1 VEAAPGHLEHI
12 DAGGKAV
19 IEPDA
24 RAPSIADG
32 VERQLDPRYI
42 PQQRV
47 VGQIVTAILSFGG
60 LIGLVIFVVS
70 ASLALSWTMLLILVW
85 ALASIALAW
94 MSHRWPE
101 VEYRHTAYRVD
112 GEGMQIRIGVFWR
125 HVINVPRSRVQHT
138 DVTQGPL
145 QRRYGLG
152 TLLIHTAG
160 TQHAQVSLPGL
171 AHETALV
178 IRDHLLPGE
187 ATDAV

>member
-1 VEAAPGHLEHI
+1 M
-12 DAGGKAV
+12 
-19 IEPDA
+19 IESDA

-32 VERQLDPRYI
+32 VERQLDLRYI
-42 PQQRV
+42 PLQRV
-47 VGQIVTAILSFGG
+47 VGQIVTAVLSFGG

-70 ASLALSWTMLLILVW
+70 SSLALSWTMLLILVW

-94 MSHRWPE
+94 LSHRWPE
-101 VEYRHTAYRVD
+101 VEYRHTAYSVD
-112 GEGMQIRIGVFWR
+112 AEGMQIRIGVFWR

-171 AHETALV
+171 AHETALM
-178 IRDHLLPGE
+178 IRDHLLPRE
-187 ATDAV
+187 AADAV